1 MPPRLRTAAL
11 ARPSPLSWLALSPP
25 RNLSLASTRSF
36 ALAAPVQ
43 AGKKS
48 ASSSQWIQRQRN
60 DPYVRARASTASS
73 PSSTESPA
81 STAFVSRAAFKL
93 IDLQQAWK
101 GDVKLLRPGM
111 SVVDLGAAPG
121 GWIQAAQHILQ
132 GRATVVGVD
141 LLPLQRAIGERDG
154 VRFVQGDF
162 LDPAV
167 QRQLRRAVAEATGK
181 DSVDLVLSDM
191 MGNMTGSTT
200 RDGTI
205 SLELCRA
212 ALAFALDHL
221 DPIPLPL
228 PPADSPDAKSLTA
241 NALARI
247 LPVQLVLKH
256 FASGLTAELRN
267 ELQAQFR
274 VVKWI
279 KPMSSRKSSKEGFFV
294 CAGFRG
300 RDVADAQ
307 RREGTASDSGG
318 GGDEKTSSGLYF

>member
-1 MPPRLRTAAL
+1 MA
-11 ARPSPLSWLALSPP
+11 WLALSPP

-93 IDLQQAWK
+93 IDLQHAWK
-101 GDVKLLRPGM
+101 GDVKLLRLGM

-167 QRQLRRAVAEATGK
+167 QRKLRQAVAEATGK

-221 DPIPLPL
+221 EPIPL
-228 PPADSPDAKSLTA
+228 PPADPPDAKPPTA

-256 FASGLTAELRN
+256 FASGLTAEFRN

-279 KPMSSRKSSKEGFFV
+279 KPASSRKNSKEGFFV

-300 RDVADAQ
+300 RDVVEAQ

-318 GGDEKTSSGLYF
+318 GRDEEISGGLYF